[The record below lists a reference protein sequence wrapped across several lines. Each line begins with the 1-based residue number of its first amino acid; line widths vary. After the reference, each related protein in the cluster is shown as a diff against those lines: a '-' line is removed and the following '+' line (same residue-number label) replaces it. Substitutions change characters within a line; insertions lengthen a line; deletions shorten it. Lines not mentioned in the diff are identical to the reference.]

1 MMKDAMTEHAMIDP
15 GAVEATIDAVRSD
28 PEVARV
34 TFSVVGEWAGG
45 FRIDSTTGKLRQG
58 AAIDLSRTGRFTMS
72 SDEPTSLLGADTAL
86 SPGEYIAQAL
96 AGCYTA
102 TLVTNA
108 TAKGVG
114 VRSMAV
120 EVEVDFDLRGFLGLA
135 SDAPVGA
142 SEVRV
147 QVTLDAPGHDP
158 EELRDLIAVV
168 ERRSPIRDTL
178 VRAVPVATTLQIP

>member
-1 MMKDAMTEHAMIDP
+1 MMKDTMGEHEMIDLQ
-15 GAVEATIDAVRSD
+15 AVEATTDAVRND
-28 PEVARV
+28 PGLARV
-34 TFSVVGEWAGG
+34 TFGVAGRWAGG

-58 AAIDLSRTGRFTMS
+58 GAIDASRTGRFTMS
-72 SDEPTSLLGADTAL
+72 SDEPTSLLGADTAA
-86 SPGEYIAQAL
+86 SPGEYVAQAL

-108 TAKGVG
+108 TALGVG

-158 EELRDLIAVV
+158 EQLRELIAVV

-178 VRAVPVATTLQIP
+178 VRAVPVVTTLQIA